1 MLYEIEKTKVNNFYK
16 TYDDTNLPL
25 ISVIVPVYNAEK
37 TLKDTL
43 RSVLSQKYNNIELI
57 CVNDGS
63 TDQSLEILN
72 RIAKFDNR
80 VIVINQSN
88 QGPAKARNSGLDR
101 SHGKYI
107 SFVDSDDVLSMDA
120 YKNLVYIAET
130 SNADIVVFGGNAMPN
145 TNVPEWIQRRL
156 ESSNAEYVGNDAV
169 QSALF
174 HEPSSRPFLWL
185 HFIKRELIE
194 NNHLR
199 MDESLDLGEDQVFQF
214 NYFAKAEKV
223 VFTKGKYYTY
233 YWNNSSSLMGKY
245 NLMPSVKI
253 EKHFAIIEKVLSE
266 WCNANREDPFGDLVS
281 WVVDFVYWDIK
292 RFPKYKQIELSKR
305 VISMLKTYNQD
316 VFMCNKDTIDKAN
329 EINAMAN
336 SEQDENEIL
345 VDSIAQIRQRL
356 EAVES
361 EIQATVNSRAFKLG
375 RLLTKKSKRLSEKD
389 YLPKQEK
396 RN

>member
-1 MLYEIEKTKVNNFYK
+1 MLYGIEKTKINNFYK
-16 TYDDTNLPL
+16 TYGDIQLPL

-43 RSVLSQKYNNIELI
+43 RSVLSQKYSNIEVI

-63 TDQSLEILN
+63 TDKSLEILN
-72 RIAKFDNR
+72 HIAKFDSR
-80 VIVINQSN
+80 VVVINQSN
-88 QGPAKARNSGLDR
+88 QGPARARNNGLDR
-101 SHGKYI
+101 ARGKYI
-107 SFVDSDDVLSMDA
+107 SFVDSDDSLVVDA

-130 SNADIVVFGGNAMPN
+130 SDADIVVFGGKAMPN
-145 TNVPEWIQRRL
+145 KDVPEWIQRRL
-156 ESSNAEYVGNDAV
+156 DSTNAQYVGRDAV
-169 QSALF
+169 QTALF

-214 NYFAKAEKV
+214 NYFVKAHKV
-223 VFTKGKYYTY
+223 IFTKGKYYTY
-233 YWNNSSSLMGKY
+233 YWNNNGSLMGKY

-305 VISMLKTYNQD
+305 VFGVLKKYNQD

-356 EAVES
+356 EAVEG

-375 RLLTKKSKRLSEKD
+375 KILTKKSKRLSEKE

>member
-16 TYDDTNLPL
+16 TYGDTHLPL
-25 ISVIVPVYNAEK
+25 ISVIMPVYNAEK

-101 SHGKYI
+101 AHGKYI
-107 SFVDSDDVLSMDA
+107 SFVDSDDGLSVDA

-130 SNADIVVFGGNAMPN
+130 SNADIVVFGGKAIPN
-145 TNVPEWIQRRL
+145 KDVPEWIQRRL
-156 ESSNAEYVGNDAV
+156 ESSNAEYIGNDAV
-169 QSALF
+169 QAALF

-194 NNHLR
+194 NNNLR
-199 MDESLDLGEDQVFQF
+199 MDESLDLGEDQLFQF
-214 NYFAKAEKV
+214 KYFVKAKKV
-223 VFTKGKYYTY
+223 IFTKGKYYTY

-305 VISMLKTYNQD
+305 VVGMLKTYNQD

-329 EINAMAN
+329 EINEMAN
-336 SEQDENEIL
+336 SEQEENEVL
-345 VDSIAQIRQRL
+345 MDSIAQIRQRL
-356 EAVES
+356 EAVER

>member
-16 TYDDTNLPL
+16 TYGDTHLPL
-25 ISVIVPVYNAEK
+25 ISVIMPVYNAEK

-101 SHGKYI
+101 AHGKYI
-107 SFVDSDDVLSMDA
+107 SFVDSDDGLSVDA

-130 SNADIVVFGGNAMPN
+130 SNADIVVFGGKAIPN
-145 TNVPEWIQRRL
+145 KDVPEWIQRRL
-156 ESSNAEYVGNDAV
+156 ESSNAEYIGNDAV
-169 QSALF
+169 QAALF

-194 NNHLR
+194 NNNLR
-199 MDESLDLGEDQVFQF
+199 MDESLDLGEDQLFQF
-214 NYFAKAEKV
+214 KYFVKAKKV
-223 VFTKGKYYTY
+223 IFTKGKYYTY

-305 VISMLKTYNQD
+305 VVGMLKTYNQD

-329 EINAMAN
+329 EINEMAN
-336 SEQDENEIL
+336 SEQDENEVL
-345 VDSIAQIRQRL
+345 RDSIAQIRQRL
-356 EAVES
+356 EAVER

>member
-16 TYDDTNLPL
+16 TYGDTNLPL

-43 RSVLSQKYNNIELI
+43 RTVLSQKYNNIELI

-101 SHGKYI
+101 AYGKYI
-107 SFVDSDDVLSMDA
+107 SFVDSDDGLSMDA

-156 ESSNAEYVGNDAV
+156 ESSNAEYIGNDAV

-305 VISMLKTYNQD
+305 VLSVLKKYNQD

-329 EINAMAN
+329 EISAMAN
-336 SEQDENEIL
+336 SDQDENEVL
-345 VDSIAQIRQRL
+345 ADSIAQIRQRL

-361 EIQATVNSRAFKLG
+361 EIQATVRSRAFKLG
-375 RLLTKKSKRLSEKD
+375 RFLTKKSKRLSEKD

>member
-16 TYDDTNLPL
+16 TYGDTNLPL
-25 ISVIVPVYNAEK
+25 VSVIVPVYNAEK

-43 RSVLSQKYNNIELI
+43 RSVLSQEYNNIEVI

-72 RIAKFDNR
+72 HIAKFDNR

-101 SHGKYI
+101 AHGKYI
-107 SFVDSDDVLSMDA
+107 SFVDSDDGLSMDA
-120 YKNLVYIAET
+120 YKDLVYIAET

-145 TNVPEWIQRRL
+145 TYVPEWIQRRL
-156 ESSNAEYVGNDAV
+156 ESSNAEYIGNAAV
-169 QSALF
+169 RDALF
-174 HEPSSRPFLWL
+174 YEPSSRPFLWL

-214 NYFAKAEKV
+214 NYFIKAEKV
-223 VFTKGKYYTY
+223 VFTKEKYYTY
-233 YWNNSSSLMGKY
+233 YWDNSCSLMGKY

-253 EKHFAIIEKVLSE
+253 EKHFAIIEKVLSD

-281 WVVDFVYWDIK
+281 WAVDFVYWDIK

-305 VISMLKTYNQD
+305 LVSVLKKYNQGI
-316 VFMCNKDTIDKAN
+316 FMCNKDTIDKAN
-329 EINAMAN
+329 EISAMAN

-345 VDSIAQIRQRL
+345 EDSIAELRQRI
-356 EAVES
+356 EAVEG

>member
-16 TYDDTNLPL
+16 TYGDTNLPL

-43 RSVLSQKYNNIELI
+43 RTVLSQKYNNIELI

-101 SHGKYI
+101 AHGKYI
-107 SFVDSDDVLSMDA
+107 SFVDSDDGLSMDA

-145 TNVPEWIQRRL
+145 TDVPEWIQRRL
-156 ESSNAEYVGNDAV
+156 ESSNAEYIGNDAV
-169 QSALF
+169 QTALF

-194 NNHLR
+194 SNHLR

-214 NYFAKAEKV
+214 NYFVKAEKV
-223 VFTKGKYYTY
+223 VFTKEKFYTY
-233 YWNNSSSLMGKY
+233 YWNNNSSLMGKY
-245 NLMPSVKI
+245 NRMPSVKI

-305 VISMLKTYNQD
+305 VVSMLKTYNQD
-316 VFMCNKDTIDKAN
+316 VFMCNKYTIDKAN

-336 SEQDENEIL
+336 FEQDENEVL
-345 VDSIAQIRQRL
+345 ADSISQIRQRL

-375 RLLTKKSKRLSEKD
+375 RLLTKKSKRLLEKD

>member
-16 TYDDTNLPL
+16 TYGDTNLPL

-80 VIVINQSN
+80 VVIINQSN
-88 QGPAKARNSGLDR
+88 QGPAKARNNGLDR
-101 SHGKYI
+101 AHGKYI
-107 SFVDSDDVLSMDA
+107 SFVDSDDCLSIDA
-120 YKNLVYIAET
+120 YKSLVYIAET
-130 SNADIVVFGGNAMPN
+130 SNADIVVFGGKAMPN
-145 TNVPEWIQRRL
+145 KDVPEWIQRRL
-156 ESSNAEYVGNDAV
+156 ESSNAEYIGNTAV
-169 QSALF
+169 QTALF

-214 NYFAKAEKV
+214 NYFIKAEKV
-223 VFTKGKYYTY
+223 VFTKGKFYTY

-253 EKHFAIIEKVLSE
+253 EKHFEIIEKVLSE
-266 WCNANREDPFGDLVS
+266 WCNSNREDPFGDMVS
-281 WVVDFVYWDIK
+281 WVIDFVYWDIK

-305 VISMLKTYNQD
+305 VMSVLKKYNQD

-329 EINAMAN
+329 EISAMAN
-336 SEQDENEIL
+336 SEQDENEVL
-345 VDSIAQIRQRL
+345 RDSIAQICQRL
-356 EAVES
+356 ESVEG
-361 EIQATVNSRAFKLG
+361 EIRATVNSRAFKLG
-375 RLLTKKSKRLSEKD
+375 RLLTKKSERLSEKD

>member
-16 TYDDTNLPL
+16 TYGDTHLPL
-25 ISVIVPVYNAEK
+25 ISVIMPVYNAEK

-88 QGPAKARNSGLDR
+88 QGPAKARNSGMDR
-101 SHGKYI
+101 AHGKYI
-107 SFVDSDDVLSMDA
+107 SFVDSDDALSMDA

-130 SNADIVVFGGNAMPN
+130 SNADIVVFGGKAIPN
-145 TNVPEWIQRRL
+145 KDVPEWIQRRL
-156 ESSNAEYVGNDAV
+156 ESSNAEYIGNDAV
-169 QSALF
+169 QAALF

-194 NNHLR
+194 NNNLR
-199 MDESLDLGEDQVFQF
+199 MDESLDLGEDQLFQF
-214 NYFAKAEKV
+214 KYFVKAKKV
-223 VFTKGKYYTY
+223 IFTKGKYYTY

>member
-16 TYDDTNLPL
+16 TYGDTNLPL

-88 QGPAKARNSGLDR
+88 QGPAKARNSGMDR
-101 SHGKYI
+101 AHGKYI
-107 SFVDSDDVLSMDA
+107 SFVDSDDALSMDA

-130 SNADIVVFGGNAMPN
+130 SNADIVVFGGKAIPN
-145 TNVPEWIQRRL
+145 KDVPEWIQRRL
-156 ESSNAEYVGNDAV
+156 ESSNAEYIGNDAV
-169 QSALF
+169 QAALF

-194 NNHLR
+194 NNNLR
-199 MDESLDLGEDQVFQF
+199 MDESLDLGEDQLFQF
-214 NYFAKAEKV
+214 KYFVKAKKV
-223 VFTKGKYYTY
+223 IFTKGKYYTY

-356 EAVES
+356 EAVER